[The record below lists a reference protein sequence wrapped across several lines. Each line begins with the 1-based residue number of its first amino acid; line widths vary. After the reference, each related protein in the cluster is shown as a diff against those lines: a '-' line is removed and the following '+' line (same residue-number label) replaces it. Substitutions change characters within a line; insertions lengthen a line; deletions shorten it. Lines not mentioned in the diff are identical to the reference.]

1 MTKIGNNNSIL
12 SEVDKL
18 DRVQPSG
25 LTGAENSIAYYAA
38 KINGHLHNQERW
50 LCKAAIPSGET
61 HVADSINTGSVAFQI
76 DGGNNTW
83 GAWTQII
90 GSSDTPVQPGR
101 VKFDLHRL
109 LITAWERSDCIYK
122 IQIAFGATAEAAF
135 SSGDYTDIPLITLT
149 GVANMA
155 PLDLM
160 TIGVN
165 SGTKVWARCWAVGQ
179 NTGTIDFYAGLHEY
193 IG

>member
-12 SEVDKL
+12 EEVDKL
-18 DRVQPSG
+18 DRVVPSG
-25 LTGAENSIAYYAA
+25 LTGTENSISYHIA

-50 LCKAAIPSGET
+50 LCKAIASSGET
-61 HVADSINTGSVAFQI
+61 HVADSINTASAAFQI
-76 DGGNNTW
+76 DGGIDTW

-90 GSSDTPVQPGR
+90 GSSDTPVQAGR

-109 LITAWERSDCIYK
+109 LVTAWERNDCIYK
-122 IQIAFGATAEAAF
+122 IQIAFGATAETAFAA
-135 SSGDYTDIPLITLT
+135 GDYTDIPLITLT